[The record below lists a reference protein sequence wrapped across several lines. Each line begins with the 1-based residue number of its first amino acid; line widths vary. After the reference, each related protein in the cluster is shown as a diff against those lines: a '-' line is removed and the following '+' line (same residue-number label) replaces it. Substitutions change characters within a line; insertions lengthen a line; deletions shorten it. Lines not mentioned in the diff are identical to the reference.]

1 MGLTCLNPFRARHLD
16 AVSACT
22 ASAAIAAQMFAQSAQ
37 DLFVELRDLYFATIR
52 TLSGPNL
59 GTSLHRAA
67 SHQLA
72 SKFAPIHRLDTE
84 FKFPISCGQ
93 FRPKRILLTSS
104 RVTTRCRF
112 P

>member
-1 MGLTCLNPFRARHLD
+1 MIADHGFDLPQSVQGTPLGRRFGLHGQRSNRGQ
-16 AVSACT
+16 V
-22 ASAAIAAQMFAQSAQ
+22 FAQSAQ

-84 FKFPISCGQ
+84 FKLPS
-93 FRPKRILLTSS
+93 LAASS
-104 RVTTRCRF
+104 V
-112 P
+112 PNGSS